1 MWSWKREK
9 TYSLRSS
16 LLEAEDPFTPE
27 EKARL
32 CALRQRLSPNSEFLL
47 GKEKHRLMFLR
58 WLVEHD
64 KLGGDKL

>member
-9 TYSLRSS
+9 TQLLRSS
-16 LLEAEDPFTPE
+16 LLEAEDPLTPE

-32 CALRQRLSPNSEFLL
+32 CALRQRLPPDSEFFL
-47 GKEKHRLMFLR
+47 GKEKPRLMFLR

-64 KLGGDKL
+64 RLRGDKL

>member
-9 TYSLRSS
+9 THPLRSP
-16 LLEAEDPFTPE
+16 LLEVEDPLTPE

-32 CALRQRLSPNSEFLL
+32 CALRQRLSPDSEFLL

-58 WLVEHD
+58 WLVEHGR
-64 KLGGDKL
+64 LRGDQL